1 VQIPTCINNGWRD
14 VLGADVTF
22 GEAFLAGHGVKISL
36 GTTVQLVHMS

>member
-1 VQIPTCINNGWRD
+1 VQIPTCINDGWCD
-14 VLGADVTF
+14 VFSADVAF